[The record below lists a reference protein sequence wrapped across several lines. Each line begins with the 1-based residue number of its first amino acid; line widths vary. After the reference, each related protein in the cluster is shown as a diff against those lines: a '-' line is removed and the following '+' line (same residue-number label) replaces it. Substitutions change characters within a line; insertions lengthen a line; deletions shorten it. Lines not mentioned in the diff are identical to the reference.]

1 MLIADYSSAA
11 ISIFSGSMKLLSS
24 SVCDVQCTCTI
35 FPDMTVIKV
44 AIIWQQS
51 FNIVKVF

>member
-1 MLIADYSSAA
+1 MSIADYSSGA

-24 SVCDVQCTCTI
+24 SVFDVRCSI
-35 FPDMTVIKV
+35 FPDMTDIKV